1 MYPKIKHPLHQKKAQ
16 AWYSEFKV
24 DVDIE
29 KVETLNFNS
38 NSKITNHVIK
48 LNKLITKLN
57 I

>member
-1 MYPKIKHPLHQKKAQ
+1 MYPKTKHPLHQKKAQ
-16 AWYSEFKV
+16 AWYLEFKV

-29 KVETLNFNS
+29 KVETLNSNS
-38 NSKITNHVIK
+38 NSKTTNHVIN